1 MPLTE
6 RLYYNDSHL
15 IEFEARVVD
24 VTERVSGWSAVVLD
38 RTAFYPTGGGQPSDT
53 GTLNGSR
60 VVECID
66 DGERGVLHV
75 VQGFAPARDTIVAA
89 RVDWARRLDHMQQHT
104 GQHILSQAFVQRFNA
119 PTRSFRVLES
129 SCEIDVELAN
139 PTTEIIE
146 RAVELANNVVWEDR
160 AITIH
165 NVSAAEAAAMSLRKE
180 PSREGELRLIEIEGF
195 DLTPCGGTHAY
206 RTGEV
211 GMIAMRSWQ
220 RAKGLTRVEFVAGMR
235 ALADYRRANKSARD
249 VAALFSCGR
258 DDVAQ
263 HAAQLVEENKEL
275 RRQVRALE
283 EVAAEVE
290 ADRLFSAATIAQ
302 EGGRSGATDETDSRA
317 AGLAHEGSPGHAH
330 GGSAGRAQAGPAD
343 VTHGGSAGGAHGGS
357 ADLRHGSSADVTH
370 VIAHIFTGRDA
381 EFLKRVA
388 HFLMARPRT
397 IALLGTREND
407 TARLVFAR
415 STDASGDMNVLMREA
430 CALLDG
436 RGGGKAEMAQGGG
449 KNVDKLPEAIAR
461 AESMVSGG

>member
-1 MPLTE
+1 MPNTE

-24 VTERVSGWSAVVLD
+24 VTERVSGWAAVVLD

-53 GTLNGSR
+53 GTLNGAR

-75 VQGFAPARDTIVAA
+75 VQNFMPARDTTVEGRI
-89 RVDWARRLDHMQQHT
+89 DWARRLDHMQQHT
-104 GQHILSQAFVQRFNA
+104 GQHILSQAFVQLFNA
-119 PTRSFRVLES
+119 PTKSFRVLEQ
-129 SCEIDVELAN
+129 SCEIDIELQNPSVEV
-139 PTTEIIE
+139 IE

-165 NVSAAEAAAMSLRKE
+165 NVSAAQAEAMPLRKE

-211 GMIAMRSWQ
+211 GMIAMRSWV

-249 VAALFSCGR
+249 AAALFSCGR

-263 HAAQLVEENKEL
+263 HAAQLVEETKEL

-283 EVAAEVE
+283 EIEAGVE
-290 ADRLFSAATIAQ
+290 AESLFSSAVP
-302 EGGRSGATDETDSRA
+302 RTDGTRVVAHVFAS
-317 AGLAHEGSPGHAH
+317 HEG
-330 GGSAGRAQAGPAD
+330 
-343 VTHGGSAGGAHGGS
+343 
-357 ADLRHGSSADVTH
+357 
-370 VIAHIFTGRDA
+370 
-381 EFLKRVA
+381 EFLKKVA
-388 HFLMARPRT
+388 FDLIAHPKT
-397 IALLGTREND
+397 IALLGSREKEV
-407 TARLVFAR
+407 AKLVFAR
-415 STDASGDMNVLMREA
+415 SADAPGDMNVLMREA

-436 RGGGKAEMAQGGG
+436 RGGGKPEMAQGGG
-449 KNVDKLPEAIAR
+449 KNVAKLQEAIDR
-461 AESMVSGG
+461 AVAILNETSS